1 MSRHA
6 KKQKCRELGNTK
18 GNINTRLNTKG
29 RTNCYRLFAIPIA
42 ESKNPKILLFPFW
55 P

>member
-18 GNINTRLNTKG
+18 GNINTSEILKEEQTV
-29 RTNCYRLFAIPIA
+29 TDFAIPIA